1 MVMSCWTV
9 LGITPT
15 KNIDKIKE
23 AYYNL
28 SNSKNFNNT
37 NIDFKTLKSAYNKAL
52 SLAKASIS
60 DLNLSLLGSSNYD
73 ILSAVINSSMDSK
86 SIDTLEKFINKVD
99 EIYTNPLLRFKV
111 EPWINLLTSAVLKSA
126 SSIDSLSIEL
136 IKYLDSHKYLPNKVY
151 QLLDS
156 KFKWTSN
163 KIKLKMKISPE
174 LVDSL
179 INSIENPLPLTY
191 RYLNGI
197 NPEKLDE
204 YLELRENAYL
214 SLQNNNLDPEKKYL
228 FAAYSIYT
236 KDLDLVKIIGT
247 YYLNKN
253 DNLMAL
259 NYFKEAININNND
272 LYSLSKLGHLLTVN
286 NQYSTAISYLERY
299 IKLLR
304 NSIDI
309 DAIIDLAHAYHYSY
323 ELQKAKDLY
332 DLLLILRPWDLS
344 IRFELESIK
353 NKISIDDTSDNLT
366 IPVYK
371 KYLNTYITPFNCKLE
386 EIYNNFLLRVN
397 EDSWKELL
405 ALPIASN
412 KSLFYLFEQQ
422 TIKFITT
429 NKNIPKNIYDFLN
442 SHFEWTSRHNEL
454 LSMYPSLRIDILFN
468 KLYLNESLSYD
479 SLKNI
484 KSDNLEEYIELRS
497 LAYDSVCSDSKNA
510 EEYLKNALN
519 LFNGDFELYKIYG
532 QYYLNNNLPHEA
544 IKYYKLALSFKE
556 DDYYSICSLALLLT
570 KVENYN
576 EALFYLN
583 KSVNTSAGSLLL
595 DNEDFL
601 TKYAISFY
609 YTNNL
614 INAKK
619 YFKKLGK
626 LNSNL
631 KFVNIYL
638 KNINDRLSGKK
649 RAIIPISVIENPETY
664 SLSLSSKTKT
674 TLANFITK
682 FKHSFVI

>member
-1 MVMSCWTV
+1 M
-9 LGITPT
+9 
-15 KNIDKIKE
+15 E
-23 AYYNL
+23 
-28 SNSKNFNNT
+28 
-37 NIDFKTLKSAYNKAL
+37 
-52 SLAKASIS
+52 
-60 DLNLSLLGSSNYD
+60 
-73 ILSAVINSSMDSK
+73 
-86 SIDTLEKFINKVD
+86 
-99 EIYTNPLLRFKV
+99 
-111 EPWINLLTSAVLKSA
+111 TS
-126 SSIDSLSIEL
+126 SSIDSLNIEL
-136 IKYLDSHKYLPNKVY
+136 IKYLNSHKYLPNKVY
-151 QLLDS
+151 QLLNS

-163 KIKLKMKISPE
+163 KIKLKTKLSSE

-179 INSIENPLPLTY
+179 INCIENPLPLTY
-191 RYLNGI
+191 NYLDGI
-197 NPEKLDE
+197 NSEKLDE
-204 YLELRENAYL
+204 YLELREKAYL
-214 SLQNNNLDPEKKYL
+214 SLQNNNLDPEKKCL

-247 YYLNKN
+247 YYLNRN

-259 NYFKEAININNND
+259 NYFREAININSND
-272 LYSLSKLGHLLTVN
+272 LYSLSKFGHLLTIN
-286 NQYSTAISYLERY
+286 NQYSSAISYLERY

-309 DAIIDLAHAYHYSY
+309 EAIIDLAHAYHYSY

-353 NKISIDDTSDNLT
+353 NKISADDSSDNLT

-371 KYLNTYITPFNCKLE
+371 KYINSYIDPFNYKLK
-386 EIYNNFLLRVN
+386 EIYKNFSLRVN
-397 EDSWKELL
+397 EESWKELL
-405 ALPIASN
+405 SLPIASN
-412 KSLFYLFEQQ
+412 EALFYLFEQQ

-442 SHFEWTSRHNEL
+442 NYFRWTSRHNEL
-454 LSMYPSLRIDILFN
+454 LSIYPSLRIDVLFN
-468 KLYLNESLSYD
+468 KLYFNESLSYD

-510 EEYLKNALN
+510 EKYLNAALN

-532 QYYLNNNLPHEA
+532 QYCLNNNLYDEA

-570 KVENYN
+570 KVENYK
-576 EALFYLN
+576 EALIYLN
-583 KSVNTSAGSLLL
+583 KSVNTPAGSLLL

-609 YTNNL
+609 YTGNL

-649 RAIIPISVIENPETY
+649 RSIIPISVIENPESY
-664 SLSLSSKTKT
+664 SLSLSSKTKDK
-674 TLANFITK
+674 LVNFITK
-682 FKHSFVI
+682 FKHGFVS